1 MHINPK
7 GGTEVANE
15 GNPFRT
21 EIEQLI
27 RGEDLR
33 GLLKKAG
40 ELHGHWCN
48 YLAYGVKAG
57 CYGIKEM
64 GVTNTGMEEIIA
76 IVETNNCF
84 SDGIQMITGC
94 TFGNNSLIYRDLGK
108 TVVTLSKRD
117 GQAIRIAL
125 APEFEDSRGQEY
137 PEVYSLFDRLVAKR
151 EPGEP
156 QEYAKMMQLFADMS
170 VDELSVPIDTMF
182 RIRKLTIDV
191 PEYAPIFDSEK
202 CAICGENI
210 MATRLTQKDGNSVCL
225 DCSRAM
231 HSILSGAGISLE
243 G

>member
-1 MHINPK
+1 MTN
-7 GGTEVANE
+7 V

-21 EIEQLI
+21 EIEQLVKD
-27 RGEDLR
+27 EDLR

-108 TVVTLSKRD
+108 TAVTITRRD

-125 APEFEDSRGQEY
+125 APDFEDSRGQKY

-156 QEYAKMMQLFADMS
+156 QEYARMMQLFADMS

-182 RIRKLTIDV
+182 RISKLTIDV
-191 PEYAPIFDSEK
+191 PEYAPIFDSKK

-210 MATRLTQKDGNSVCL
+210 MATRLIEKDGNSVCL
-225 DCSRAM
+225 GCSRAAY
-231 HSILSGAGISLE
+231 SILSGAGILLE
-243 G
+243 R